1 MVLDMKMFE
10 LLSSLALDSGVVM
23 KMMLT
28 IFLLCK
34 LMDEQMMG

>member
-23 KMMLT
+23 KMMFDHFSALE
-28 IFLLCK
+28 I
-34 LMDEQMMG
+34 DG